1 MQSLSARLLLAVS
14 LLLLV
19 FFSITIY
26 VLDLSFRR
34 AAEEAVR
41 ERLDVH
47 AVALLSVAE
56 PENNRRLSLPEPV
69 PETHFQNPG
78 SGLFGIITRQGGEVV
93 WRSPSL
99 VGNDIP
105 FPDRLAT
112 GERRFERL
120 LAADGTDVFT
130 LSLGIEWQ
138 LGDDQDLSLV
148 VNVAESM
155 SAFTAQ
161 VNRFRRQLL
170 GWFIGLMFLL
180 LTAQVLLLGWVLAPL
195 RRAEAEVRAIEQGER
210 EALGEDYPRELQG
223 LTRHT
228 NILLDTERARAA
240 RYKDTLGNL
249 AHSIKTPLSVI
260 RSAVDELGA
269 GHEQSAQIDAQVSRV
284 QSIVDYQLKR
294 AAASR
299 GGLSVRAIPVQPA
312 LEELL
317 KTLQKVHR
325 QQSLEIETKLDEQLI
340 FLGDRGDLLEILGN
354 VLDNAFKWAANKILI
369 SGRRTANDRAH
380 GPVMQ
385 LVIEDDGPGIAD
397 EQREYVLG
405 RGARADEHVHGHG
418 IGLAVVKETVEL
430 LGGQLT
436 IERSPLGGA
445 QVSFTLPAR

>member
-26 VLDLSFRR
+26 VLDLSFRS

-56 PENNRRLSLPEPV
+56 PVSNRRLRLPEPV
-69 PETHFQNPG
+69 PEASFQNPG
-78 SGLFGIITRQGGEVV
+78 SGLFGSITRQGGEIV

-99 VGNDIP
+99 VGNDLP
-105 FPDRLAT
+105 FPDRLQT
-112 GERRFERL
+112 GEQRFERL
-120 LAADGTDVFT
+120 LAADGTQVFA

-138 LGDDQDLSLV
+138 LEEPETLSLV

-155 SAFTAQ
+155 SAFNAQ

-170 GWFIGLMFLL
+170 GWFVGLMFLL
-180 LTAQVLLLGWVLAPL
+180 LTAQVFLLGWVLAPL

-210 EALGEDYPRELQG
+210 EALGEDYPRELSG

-228 NILLDTERARAA
+228 NILLDTERARAS

-269 GHEQSAQIDAQVSRV
+269 DNPHAEQIDSQVSRV
-284 QSIVDYQLKR
+284 QGIVDYQLKR
-294 AAASR
+294 ATASQ
-299 GGLSVRAIPVQPA
+299 GTLSVRAIAIESVVA
-312 LEELL
+312 DLVA
-317 KTLQKVHR
+317 TLRKVYR
-325 QQSLEIETKLDEQLI
+325 QREHVIDIDLADDLV
-340 FLGDRGDLLEILGN
+340 FLGDKGDLLEVLGN
-354 VLDNAFKWAANKILI
+354 ILDNAFKWAKSTIRIRA
-369 SGRRTANDRAH
+369 SRADEARAH
-380 GPVMQ
+380 GPAMRVE
-385 LVIEDDGPGIAD
+385 IEDDGPGIAD
-397 EQREYVLG
+397 QQRDFVLQ
-405 RGARADEHVHGHG
+405 RGARADEQVAGHG

-430 LGGQLT
+430 LGGGLE
-436 IERSPLGGA
+436 IARSSLGGA
-445 QVSFTLPAR
+445 HISVILPAR